1 MKIEST
7 AFTQSDLLQFLDD
20 LLDHER
26 MELADRLE
34 KASAR
39 LSKIGPRIEA
49 GQGAEAW
56 SHHEVLAHIAVL
68 SKFYGVLLHRISSGQ
83 VTEVDLLAN
92 TTLRDVAGE
101 QMAAIQPSE
110 LLGMVATDHA
120 RTIKLL
126 RTVDPTALRREAKL
140 PDGTTVTAEFLAR
153 FPLINHLETHVDQLE
168 SALS

>member
-7 AFTQSDLLQFLDD
+7 AFPQSDLLQFLDD

-26 MELADRLE
+26 LELPDRLE

-68 SKFYGVLLHRISSGQ
+68 SKFYGVLVHRISSGQ

-101 QMAAIQPSE
+101 QMAAIEPSE
-110 LLGMVATDHA
+110 LLRMVAADHA

-126 RTVDPTALRREAKL
+126 RTVDATALRRKATL
-140 PDGTTVTAEFLAR
+140 PDCDTVSAEVLAR
-153 FPLINHLETHVDQLE
+153 FPLITPLEQHVDQLE
-168 SALS
+168 RARG

>member
-7 AFTQSDLLQFLDD
+7 SFTQSDLLQFLDD

-26 MELADRLE
+26 LELADRLE

-39 LSKIGPRIEA
+39 LGKIGTRIETLM
-49 GQGAEAW
+49 GADAW

-68 SKFYGVLLHRISSGQ
+68 SKFYGVLVHKISSVQ

-92 TTLRDVAGE
+92 TNLRDVAGE
-101 QMAAIQPSE
+101 QMAAIEPQE
-110 LLGMVATDHA
+110 LLKMVAADHA

-126 RTVDPTALRREAKL
+126 RTVDATALRREAKL
-140 PDGTTVTAEFLAR
+140 PDGNTVTAEFLAR
-153 FPLINHLETHVDQLE
+153 FPRSE
-168 SALS
+168 

>member
-7 AFTQSDLLQFLDD
+7 SFTQSDLLQFLDD

-26 MELADRLE
+26 FELADRLE

-39 LSKIGPRIEA
+39 LARIGGRIEA
-49 GQGAEAW
+49 GAGSDSW

-68 SKFYGVLLHRISSGQ
+68 SKFYGVLVHKISSGQ

-92 TTLRDVAGE
+92 TTLRDVAGQ
-101 QMAAIQPSE
+101 QMAAIAPPD
-110 LLGMVATDHA
+110 LLKMVAADHA

-126 RTVDPTALRREAKL
+126 
-140 PDGTTVTAEFLAR
+140 
-153 FPLINHLETHVDQLE
+153 
-168 SALS
+168 